1 MTMLLDANVLVALV
15 SPDHVHHEAATAWLR
30 EQADAVATCPI
41 TQLALVRVLMQLG
54 VERPIAAAA
63 LGAVVANPR
72 HEFWPDTVP
81 VESSLLRGVL
91 GHRQVTDAYLAALAR
106 ARAGTLA
113 TLDAGLA
120 HAHPDVV
127 TLIPTA

>member
-1 MTMLLDANVLVALV
+1 MTALLDTNVLVALV
-15 SPDHVHHEAATAWLR
+15 SPDHVHHEAAAAWLG
-30 EQADAVATCPI
+30 AHDAGVATCPI

-63 LGAVVANPR
+63 LDAVVANRR
-72 HEFWPDTVP
+72 HDFWPDTVP
-81 VESSLLRGVL
+81 VDAALLRGVL

-106 ARAGTLA
+106 AHGGTLA

-120 HAHPDVV
+120 HAHPDVAR
-127 TLIPTA
+127 LIPT

>member
-1 MTMLLDANVLVALV
+1 MTVLLDANVLVALV
-15 SPDHVHHEAATAWLR
+15 SPDHVHHEAAASWL
-30 EQADAVATCPI
+30 AGHDDAVATCPI

-63 LGAVVANPR
+63 LDAVVANPR
-72 HEFWPDTVP
+72 HEFWPDTVA
-81 VESSLLRGVL
+81 VDATLLRGVH

-106 ARAGTLA
+106 AHDGTLA

-120 HAHPDVV
+120 HTHPDVV
-127 TLIPTA
+127 TPIGRT